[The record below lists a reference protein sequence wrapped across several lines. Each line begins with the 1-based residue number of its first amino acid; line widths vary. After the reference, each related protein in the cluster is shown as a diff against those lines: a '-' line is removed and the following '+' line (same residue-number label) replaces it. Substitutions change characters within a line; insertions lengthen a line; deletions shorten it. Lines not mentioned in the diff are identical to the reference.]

1 MEDNLDRLARE
12 RVGSVLDDKWTI
24 EKLLGV
30 GGMAAVYAA
39 RHRNGARAAIKVL
52 HPDVSRNAEVRERF
66 RREGYAA
73 NLVEHPGVVK
83 VLDDDVIAAG
93 PNAGTA
99 YLVMELLE
107 GELLQD
113 RLDNGPQMG
122 EIEFLELATNILEV
136 LDAAHARGVIH
147 RDLKPENL
155 FLSNDATGTAARRR
169 VKVLDFGLARIQE
182 GQSITTHGL
191 AIGTPSFMSPEQAAG
206 RSDEI
211 DGRTDLF
218 SLAATGFRILTGRKI
233 HDGSNPVELVT
244 KMATL
249 PAPPIRTVSAN
260 VSEPFAR
267 VIDRALQ
274 FRRQDRYASAATMS
288 QDVRRAL
295 SELDA
300 AKTGKLPGGLPADAP
315 PGAPLSEATV
325 ELGDTDIVRS
335 QYGLDESVRI
345 PKRRSMVPWIALL
358 LLGGVGAVGTKI
370 WLDRRSAVNVAP
382 TPPVASDVAPTPQPD
397 AGHAAVPASS
407 GVPMPVADAGPATAD
422 ASVTHVPSP
431 TPAATHHVAPK
442 KKPPGTKPKAHGHSS
457 SPSSSGH

>member
-1 MEDNLDRLARE
+1 LEDNLDRLARE
-12 RVGSVLDDKWTI
+12 RVGSVLGDKWTI

-52 HPDVSRNAEVRERF
+52 HPEVSRNSEVRERF

-83 VLDDDVIAAG
+83 VLDDDVIATG

-113 RLDNGPQMG
+113 RLDNGPPMG
-122 EIEFLELATNILEV
+122 EIEFLELAANILEV

-155 FLSNDATGTAARRR
+155 FLSNDESGVPAKRR
-169 VKVLDFGLARIQE
+169 VKVLDFGLARLQE

-191 AIGTPSFMSPEQAAG
+191 AIGTPSFMSPEQAGG

-218 SLAATGFRILTGRKI
+218 SLAATGFRIRTGRKI
-233 HDGSNPVELVT
+233 HDGSNPVALVT

-249 PAPPIRTVSAN
+249 PAPPIRSVN
-260 VSEPFAR
+260 PEVSEPFAR

-300 AKTGKLPGGLPADAP
+300 AKTKKLPGRAPDDAEAGP
-315 PGAPLSEATV
+315 PSSEATV
-325 ELGDTDIVRS
+325 ELEDTDLVRS

-345 PKRRSMVPWIALL
+345 PKRRSVVPWIALL
-358 LLGGVGAVGTKI
+358 LLGGLGVVGTKV
-370 WLDRRSAVNVAP
+370 WFDRRSAASVAP
-382 TPPVASDVAPTPQPD
+382 ATPVASDIAPTAQVD
-397 AGHAAVPASS
+397 AGR
-407 GVPMPVADAGPATAD
+407 AD
-422 ASVTHVPSP
+422 ASASPDVLTPVGDAGLPATDASRSRVPSP
-431 TPAATHHVAPK
+431 TPAPAASHRATPK
-442 KKPPGTKPKAHGHSS
+442 KKTPGTKQKVRGLHSS
-457 SPSSSGH
+457 PPH